1 MIIKMRATVY
11 YVVNTSLGMSAG
23 KIAAQ
28 CCHVN
33 TDIIRSMLKTSK
45 LPKIYL
51 SWKSTGETTVVLGA
65 DEEQFNAIFEEFKDQ
80 KVDSSFRVPH
90 MRYQTDA
97 GRTEVKPGTITVLGF
112 TPMFKH
118 EAPECI
124 KSLKTFK

>member
-1 MIIKMRATVY
+1 MRPVVY
-11 YVVNTSLGMSAG
+11 YVVNTSLEMSAG

-33 TDIIRSMLKTSK
+33 TSIVRLMTSQS
-45 LPKIYL
+45 KIPHIYNA
-51 SWKSTGETTVVLGA
+51 WTHDGETTVVLA
-65 DEEQFNAIFEEFKDQ
+65 ANEEQFNAIFEEFKD
-80 KVDSSFRVPH
+80 KKTDSSFREPI
-90 MRYQTDA
+90 MKYQTDA

-124 KSLKTFK
+124 KSLKTL